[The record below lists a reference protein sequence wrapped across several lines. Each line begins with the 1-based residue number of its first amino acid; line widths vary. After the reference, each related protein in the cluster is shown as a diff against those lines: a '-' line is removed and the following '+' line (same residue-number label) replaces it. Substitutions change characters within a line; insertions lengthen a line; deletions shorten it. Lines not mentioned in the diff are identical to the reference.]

1 MHPHVEE
8 WDRYWKDKS
17 IKKRMNNFF
26 RRNYFSK
33 KEIKTI
39 TIVELSDVKV
49 NYLWKTG
56 GLTISG
62 SGKAK

>member
-17 IKKRMNNFF
+17 IKKRMIEYV

-33 KEIKTI
+33 IFIFEILKN
-39 TIVELSDVKV
+39 VQ
-49 NYLWKTG
+49 TG
-56 GLTISG
+56 GSLLEAGCG
-62 SGKAK
+62 SGTYFIRRLSG

>member
-17 IKKRMNNFF
+17 IKKRMIEFF

-33 KEIKTI
+33 KKLKQLLSL
-39 TIVELSDVKV
+39 ELSDVKV

-62 SGKAK
+62 SGKSQ